1 MVVAGWRQI
10 KEKVLKRIW
19 DREAGRVGRVAGWLL
34 VGTLLLGLGGGSLA
48 AESVSKGAPVRAELQ
63 ILTPEVTPNSL
74 FSVAIDV
81 DVAPGWHMGP
91 IGDPDDDPNALSM
104 NWQLPEG
111 FALTHL
117 TGPQP
122 EEHGQGDLSWRGY
135 VDHVRLIA
143 EIRSPAQLTSD
154 RVPIAAEMDWV
165 ACGQHCVPGTSHL
178 QLDLPARKQAIVGQT
193 VAGAIAAAQ
202 PQASSSMGM
211 EFLGWVGLAFLGGL
225 LLNLMPCVLPV
236 LSLKAVQLMQL
247 AREGRRSVV
256 IHTLAYA
263 VGVVGSFMALGLVF
277 IAFKSAGVA
286 LGWGFQLQSP
296 LFVAGLSGLLLLL
309 GMSLMGVFELGTS
322 LSRLGDGTPRK
333 RGLIGSLLSGALTTL
348 VATPCTGPFLG
359 SAMAF
364 GMTLS
369 ALGQLAIMFAMSLGL
384 VFPFLVFI
392 PFPGVLSKLPKPGPW
407 MERLKQAMGVLLLLS
422 AGWLTWV
429 FAALTEPTAF
439 GWWLGGLL
447 TLAAAAWVYGRLQWV
462 SVEKRSRLF
471 TGLLPVLALTTGICV
486 WQSAQTNEAV
496 AIVAQEHHYSRQRA
510 DAVLAQGQS
519 VLVDFT
525 ARWCLLCQAN
535 KPVLH
540 SEEVQQLLAEREVA
554 FMEADLTRRQ
564 PELMQEL
571 ASLGREGVPAYV
583 LLSPGRA
590 PQFLP
595 EVLTAD
601 AIREALSDVP
611 LAQIDR
617 EGAQ

>member
-1 MVVAGWRQI
+1 MKVAKWG
-10 KEKVLKRIW
+10 RI
-19 DREAGRVGRVAGWLL
+19 RGRVAGILL
-34 VGTLLLGLGGGSLA
+34 MGALSLGLGSGSLA
-48 AESVSKGAPVRAELQ
+48 GEGVSKSAPVRAELQ
-63 ILTPEVTPNSL
+63 ILTPEVTPDSL

-91 IGDPDDDPNALSM
+91 IGDPEEDPNALFM

-111 FALTHL
+111 FALMHL
-117 TGPQP
+117 SGPKP

-143 EIRSPAQLTSD
+143 EIHSPAQLTSD
-154 RVPIAAEMDWV
+154 RVAIAAEMDWV
-165 ACGQHCVPGTSHL
+165 ACGQQCVPGTSHL
-178 QLDLPARKQAIVGQT
+178 QLDLPARKQAMIGQSL
-193 VAGAIAAAQ
+193 AGAVAAAQ
-202 PQASSSMGM
+202 PTAPSSTHM
-211 EFLGWVGLAFLGGL
+211 EFLGWIGLAFLGGL

-256 IHTLAYA
+256 VHTLAYA
-263 VGVVGSFMALGLVF
+263 VGVVGSFMGLGLVF

-296 LFVAGLSGLLLLL
+296 LFVAGLSGLMLLL
-309 GMSLMGVFELGTS
+309 GMSLVGVFELGTG
-322 LSRLGDGTPRK
+322 LSRLGDGAPRK

-369 ALGQLAIMFAMSLGL
+369 AAGQLTIMLAMAFGL
-384 VFPFLVFI
+384 VLPFLLLI
-392 PFPGVLSKLPKPGPW
+392 PFPGLLHRLPKPGPW
-407 MERLKQAMGVLLLLS
+407 MERLKQGMGVLLLLS

-429 FAALTEPTAF
+429 FAALTDTVAF
-439 GWWLGGLL
+439 SWWLIGLVV
-447 TLAAAAWVYGRLQWV
+447 LAIAAWIYGRLQWV
-462 SVEKRSRLF
+462 SLEKRPRHLV
-471 TGLLPVLALTTGICV
+471 GLLPVLALTTGVCL
-486 WQSAQTNEAV
+486 WQSSEIHETVAV
-496 AIVAQEHHYSRQRA
+496 VAKEHHYSRQRA
-510 DAVLAQGQS
+510 DAVLARGQS

-540 SEEVQQLLAEREVA
+540 SEEVQRMLAERDVT

-564 PELMQEL
+564 PELMREL
-571 ASLGREGVPAYV
+571 AALGREGVPAYV

-590 PQFLP
+590 PHFLP
-595 EVLTAD
+595 EVLTED
-601 AIREALSDVP
+601 SIREALSDVP
-611 LAQIDR
+611 LAQIRR